1 MEQKSLYSSNVLKK
15 YFYSSTKR
23 AYHTMCISPTSAM
36 QDMLERNSICDVSL
50 LYLRNSMPEMMVNIH
65 VAVE

>member
-23 AYHTMCISPTSAM
+23 AYHTMCISPTSAI
-36 QDMLERNSICDVSL
+36 QDMLERNSSGDASL
-50 LYLRNSMPEMMVNIH
+50 LLRRNSIPEMTVKMH
-65 VAVE
+65 VAEE